1 MSAKVTIKN
10 PEGRFIRFPGEQA
23 FPGPGRE
30 IVRSVPAGLGQGR
43 FLNLDCRSGMDICMS
58 RCRFTRDYRAR
69 IAWPGPRLTFVFC
82 VSGTTQTRNSCSP
95 SPLGITAGQAH
106 LHYFEDPVLER
117 WTAGEKEIRAV
128 VIRFPSEKISSLLGP
143 PHEPGPQKA
152 LAKAIDQGH
161 LFYSQTMN
169 FTVQSVL
176 HQMYACPHQGVVRQ
190 IFLESKAME
199 LVAYTLEQ
207 AFGTALPES
216 PVRADERDR
225 IVAARD
231 ILVSRLRYPPS
242 LNSLARQAGM
252 SHTRLTRGFKKVFGC
267 TVFEYLRKER
277 LAYARILLSEN
288 RLNITDAAFES
299 GFCSSSHFARAFRK
313 QFGIS
318 PSDFM
323 SRK

>member
-1 MSAKVTIKN
+1 MSAEVTIKN

-23 FPGPGRE
+23 VPGPGRE
-30 IVRSVPAGLGQGR
+30 RVRSVPAGLGQGQ

-58 RCRFTRDYRAR
+58 CCRFTRDYLAR
-69 IAWPGPRLTFVFC
+69 IAWPAPRLTFVFC
-82 VSGTTQTRNSCSP
+82 LSGTTRTLNACRP
-95 SPLGITAGQAH
+95 SPFGITAGQAH
-106 LHYFEDPVLER
+106 LHYFEDPHLER
-117 WTAGEKEIRAV
+117 RTAREMEIRAV

-143 PHEPGPQKA
+143 PHEPGPQKT
-152 LAKAIDQGH
+152 LAKAIGQGH

-176 HQMYACPHQGVVRQ
+176 HQMYACPHQGLVRQ

-207 AFGTALPES
+207 AFDTALPG
-216 PVRADERDR
+216 PPIRTDERDR
-225 IVAARD
+225 IGAARD
-231 ILVSRLRYPPS
+231 ILVSRLKFPPS
-242 LNSLARQAGM
+242 LTDLARQAGM

-277 LAYARILLSEN
+277 LAYARMLLSEN
-288 RLNITDAAFES
+288 RLSITDAAFEA
-299 GFCSSSHFARAFRK
+299 GFCSSSHFAQAFRK

-318 PSDFM
+318 PSEFT